1 MSTHLT
7 AVTIRRMRGTD
18 VSRVMQIELAT
29 FTMPWSE
36 STFRGLLR
44 RTDSD
49 LYVAE
54 VNGIVA
60 GYAVFW
66 AVTDQGEL
74 GNVAVSAEF
83 RGQGLGARLIE
94 EVLDSAAARGVRE
107 IFLEVRKSNE
117 GAQNLYKTFGFYEV
131 GKRRNYYLQP
141 VEDALV
147 MKVDVPAAKL
157 RDFKT

>member
-1 MSTHLT
+1 MT
-7 AVTIRRMRGTD
+7 AVSIRRMRSMD
-18 VSRVMQIELAT
+18 LPRVMEIELAT

-54 VNGIVA
+54 LNGEVA

-74 GNVAVSAEF
+74 GNVAVAPEF
-83 RGQGLGARLIE
+83 RGQGIGARLID
-94 EVLDSAAARGVRE
+94 EVLDHAAERGVRE
-107 IFLEVRKSNE
+107 IFLEVRRSNS
-117 GAQNLYKTFGFYEV
+117 GAQNLYRTFGFYEV

-147 MKVDVPAAKL
+147 MKVDVKPKL
-157 RDFKT
+157 ETLKT